1 MLMTDGEIRAA
12 IESKTFGIEPYD
24 LNRQQPCSY
33 DARAG
38 KEALV
43 SRDYTLIDL
52 SKSNSVTLQAG
63 DFALIMT
70 HESFRLP
77 LDMAANIGMK
87 SGLARRGLMLL
98 AGIQIDPGFDAHLR
112 LGLYNASGRPITI
125 DYLDPICT
133 IEFHHLAKPAEKG
146 IGSFPDLKEGRI
158 PEADKAYL
166 RDLESTSLSDI
177 AKDMR
182 SLSQSSATLTT
193 VTYKVILPALIA
205 IFVGVLLTVLAVLFK
220 S

>member
-1 MLMTDGEIRAA
+1 MLMTNGEIKEAL
-12 IESKTFGIEPYD
+12 TFGGLKIIPYD
-24 LNRQQPCSY
+24 QNRQQPCSY

-43 SRDYTLIDL
+43 SQKDTLIDL
-52 SKSNSVTLQAG
+52 SKANSVTLQAG
-63 DFALIMT
+63 DFALLMT
-70 HESFRLP
+70 YESFQLP

-87 SGLARRGLMLL
+87 SGLARRGLILL
-98 AGIQIDPGFDAHLR
+98 AGMQIGPGFDGHLR
-112 LGLYNASGRPITI
+112 LGLYNGSGRPITI

-133 IEFHHLAKPAEKG
+133 IEFHRLAKPAEKG
-146 IGSFPDLKEGRI
+146 IGTFPDLREGRI

-166 RDLESTSLSDI
+166 RELETTSLSDL

-182 SLSQSSATLTT
+182 TLTQNMNTLTT

-205 IFVGVLLTVLAVLFK
+205 IFVGVLISLIFK
-220 S
+220 